1 MNDEYNVKNY
11 SDKDLYNI
19 LDLVNPTDRE
29 LEAKLNNMIWKY
41 NNIGGESGEKLSKFF
56 TDIYEHFFE
65 VDEEE
70 EDSAAAVAPAEEAP
84 AAEAPAGTPAGD
96 PSDEEKK

>member
-70 EDSAAAVAPAEEAP
+70 EEE
-84 AAEAPAGTPAGD
+84 EEEILYKE
-96 PSDEEKK
+96 EEKKRRECRERRIR